1 MANTAENLAE
11 LAYSKLKTSPNAGMV
26 LSQLYS
32 SLFGIDVGRSELI
45 KFNLLVKKFGRTS
58 VFFAVLA
65 ISRKEDPFTEFPYG
79 LLHKICMDRLE
90 VDLQVGMSTSS
101 YESLDKLINET
112 QKEMLRV
119 KKIDPEKVS
128 KFLQEDEAS

>member
-1 MANTAENLAE
+1 MTNTAENIAE
-11 LAYSKLKTSPNAGMV
+11 LAYSRLKTSSNAGMV

-32 SLFGIDVGRSELI
+32 SLFGVDVGRSELI

-65 ISRKEDPFTEFPYG
+65 VSRKEEPFKEFPYG

-90 VDLQVGMSTSS
+90 MDLQVGISTSS
-101 YESLDKLINET
+101 YESLDRLINET
-112 QKEMLRV
+112 EKEMLRV
-119 KKIDPEKVS
+119 KKIDPEKAS
-128 KFLQEDEAS
+128 RFLQEDEE